1 MPVSLMFSIHS
12 PAAVTVY
19 LFGFIGALA
28 TILYLRRRIE
38 LLRQQNAAFHKEK
51 KAVYDFLTQIGERMS
66 GPIDLERTLEA
77 IVSFLVEATRAQA
90 GAAFLMDPSRESL
103 SARVL
108 VGMFPPFQETFDYA
122 LTKAKFLHQKIR
134 KIPIPVGTGIIGDVA
149 VTGRPVLISDAR
161 QNSRVPQTPGFEI
174 DTFMAAPLI
183 VQNRIEG
190 VFALSN
196 RIGGDSFTSDDLNV
210 LRALAEQASITIQIV
225 RMYDAMAEKQ
235 RIEQEL
241 RIAQDFQK
249 MLLPK
254 ECPRIPGIEIAA
266 ANLPALEVGGDF
278 YDFFWLDGDRLG
290 IVIADV
296 AGKGIPGALIMSMVR
311 SVVRA
316 ESPHATSPRAVLER
330 VNQTVFA
337 DTRERVF
344 ITMIF
349 AILDLPRRTLTF
361 ARAGHEPLVAY
372 SRLTGGMRLVAP
384 DGIALG
390 LVDDHLFSVIR
401 DQEVELDDG
410 DVAVLY
416 TDGVI
421 EAMDER
427 SREYGQERFL
437 EMLRTHAESPAE
449 DLIHALVTDI
459 RHFARSGRQS
469 DDITLVVLKFNQLS
483 KRTEAPA
490 GAVSAAAAGES
501 DWRSAEA
508 AE

>member
-1 MPVSLMFSIHS
+1 MPPSIQSSSSSSWILITLFLFSVG
-12 PAAVTVY
+12 AVIAI
-19 LFGFIGALA
+19 F
-28 TILYLRRRIE
+28 YLRRQIE
-38 LLRQQNAAFHKEK
+38 RLLRSHQGFVKEK
-51 KAVYDFLTQIGERMS
+51 KAVYDFLNQVGERMS
-66 GPIDLERTLEA
+66 TRIDLDGTLEV

-90 GAAFLMDPSRESL
+90 GAAFLMDRGREFL
-103 SARVL
+103 AARVL
-108 VGMFPPFQETFDYA
+108 VGMFPPLQETFDYA
-122 LTKAKFLHQKIR
+122 LTKTKFLHQKMR
-134 KIPIPVGTGIIGDVA
+134 KTPIPVGTGIIGEVA
-149 VTGRPVLISDAR
+149 ASGKPLLIASAR
-161 QNSRVPQTPGFEI
+161 ENSRVPQTPGFEI
-174 DTFMAAPLI
+174 DTLIAAPLI

-190 VFALSN
+190 VFALVN
-196 RIGGDSFTSDDLNV
+196 RIGGESFSNDDLNI
-210 LRALAEQASITIQIV
+210 LRALAEQASVTIQIV
-225 RMYDAMAEKQ
+225 QMYDAMAETQ

-241 RIAQDFQK
+241 RIAQDFQR

-254 ECPRIPGIEIAA
+254 ECPQIPGIEIAA
-266 ANLPALEVGGDF
+266 TNLPALEVGGDF
-278 YDFFWLDGDRLG
+278 YDFFWLDRDRLG

-349 AILDLPRRTLTF
+349 AILDLGRRTLTF

-372 SRLTGGMRLVAP
+372 SRSSGGMRLMAP

-401 DQEVELDDG
+401 DQEVPLDEG

-427 SREYGQERFL
+427 DREYGQERFL
-437 EMLRTHAESPAE
+437 EMLRTHAEAPAE
-449 DLIHALVTDI
+449 DLVHALVTDV
-459 RHFARSGRQS
+459 RHFARGGRQS
-469 DDITLVVLKFNQLS
+469 DDLTLVVLKFNHLS
-483 KRTEAPA
+483 NRTEALKTQTSLP
-490 GAVSAAAAGES
+490 AAGGPGC
-501 DWRSAEA
+501 
-508 AE
+508 

>member
-1 MPVSLMFSIHS
+1 MLLTGSV
-12 PAAVTVY
+12 VV
-19 LFGFIGALA
+19 
-28 TILYLRRRIE
+28 ILYLRRQVE
-38 LLRQQNAAFHKEK
+38 FLQQRNMAFMKQK
-51 KAVYDFLTQIGERMS
+51 KAVYEFLNQLGERMS
-66 GPIDLERTLEA
+66 TRIDLDGTLEG
-77 IVSFLVEATRAQA
+77 IVSFLVETTRAQA
-90 GAAFLMDPSRESL
+90 GAAFLMDGSREFL

-108 VGMFPPFQETFDYA
+108 VGMFPPLQETFDYA
-122 LTKAKFLHQKIR
+122 LTKAKYLHQKMR
-134 KIPIPVGTGIIGDVA
+134 KAPIPVGTGIIGEVA
-149 VTGRPVLISDAR
+149 VSGKPVLIANAR
-161 QNSRVPQTPGFEI
+161 ENSRVPQTPGFEI
-174 DTFMAAPLI
+174 DTLIAAPLI

-190 VFALSN
+190 VFALVN
-196 RIGGDSFTSDDLNV
+196 RVGGQPFSSEDLNI
-210 LRALAEQASITIQIV
+210 LRALAEQASVTIQIV
-225 RMYDAMAEKQ
+225 QMYDAMAEKQ

-241 RIAQDFQK
+241 RVAQDFQR

-266 ANLPALEVGGDF
+266 SSLPALEVGGDF

-337 DTRERVF
+337 DTHEKVF

-349 AILDLPRRTLTF
+349 GILDLSRRTLTF

-372 SRLTGGMRLVAP
+372 SRATGGMRLEAP

-401 DQEVELDDG
+401 DQEIALDDG

-427 SREYGQERFL
+427 GCEYGQERFL
-437 EMLRTHAESPAE
+437 DMLRTHAESAAE
-449 DLIHALVTDI
+449 DLIHAIVTDI

-469 DDITLVVLKFNQLS
+469 DDITLVALKFNQLS
-483 KRTEAPA
+483 NRTDALDRRLSPKADSDAGRQPA
-490 GAVSAAAAGES
+490 AMA
-501 DWRSAEA
+501 D
-508 AE
+508 